1 VLRRLEAV
9 YALHLPDDLEARPDR
24 AIYQLAEKRLKKRNG
39 LHAEFVA
46 ALPAG
51 SLPALCVRVLAT
63 MLELARGGRSGTV
76 DL

>member
-9 YALHLPDDLEARPDR
+9 YALNLPGDLEARPDQ
-24 AIYQLAEKRLKKRNG
+24 AVQGVAVKRLKKRNG

-51 SLPALCVRVLAT
+51 SLPALGIRLLAT